1 MGKLWPSKWYCVVWG
16 IAGFLVLSS
25 GGISGNIVTKV
36 VGAMLLF
43 AVTSGLLTSYVKSDH
58 IVKRALEVI
67 FMLLSFGVAIYGYI
81 ITGSFILGVITLFI
95 VAMVLF
101 AFVVSY
107 LLPRIRGNRMKT

>member
-1 MGKLWPSKWYCVVWG
+1 MGKLWSSKWYCVVWG
-16 IAGFLVLSS
+16 IVGFLVLSS
-25 GGISGNIVTKV
+25 GVVSGNIVTKV

-43 AVTSGLLTSYVKSDH
+43 AVTSGLLTSYVKGDH

-67 FMLLSFGVAIYGYI
+67 FMFLSFGVAVYGYV

-95 VAMVLF
+95 VAMVFF

-107 LLPRIRGNRMKT
+107 LLPRIRSNRMKI

>member
-1 MGKLWPSKWYCVVWG
+1 MLTF
-16 IAGFLVLSS
+16 AQASS
-25 GGISGNIVTKV
+25 
-36 VGAMLLF
+36 F
-43 AVTSGLLTSYVKSDH
+43 LTSYVKSDH